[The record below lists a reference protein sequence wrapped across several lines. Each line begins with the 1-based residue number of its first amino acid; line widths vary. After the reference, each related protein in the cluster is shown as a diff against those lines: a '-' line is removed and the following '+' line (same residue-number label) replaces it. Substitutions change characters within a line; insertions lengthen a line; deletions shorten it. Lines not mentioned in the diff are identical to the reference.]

1 MQRARPVQTKM
12 NSFRASVV
20 QTLARLG
27 DLDENIHILRERTA
41 EAARDGAKLVVF
53 PECMNT
59 GYLFDS
65 PAHCLELA
73 ERLDGRYVQAMSE
86 LAREHDLYI
95 ASGFTERVGD
105 RAFNSGLLIDRRGE
119 LILRYQ
125 KQFLATHDQNWFE
138 VGAVG
143 NPVVETELGKI
154 GLLICFDGR
163 IPEIARCLAL
173 RGAQV
178 IVDMANFF
186 TMDQADLW
194 VPARAYENG
203 VWILAATKAGVE
215 RSIYYP
221 GGSLIVDP
229 EGTVRA
235 RIPYDEHGVVT
246 AEITPAAALEKRWHH
261 TGDRIADRRPG
272 AYKLLQRPFESTPVS
287 AFVKESLI
295 PEALTVA
302 VGAVQVHA
310 TGEAAPGV
318 LPASVR
324 EGLDMVDHATKLGI
338 RVIVLP
344 LFFNSPAWNPGA
356 EQAEKDALLVPA
368 ILARARQLSKHA
380 GCVIVLPVVER
391 VDGSLRSTAIVLG
404 PNGDVIGRQSQ
415 VHVEPEARAWCV
427 AGEEFELF
435 ETPFGRLGVVL
446 GYDGLFAESTRSLA
460 LAGADIVAWP
470 CAWRHRNDRALLGVP
485 LAEDNRVYLIC
496 ANRTDAPY
504 PGGSVVIGPAGIPL
518 WNIDEVAPAVTRHG
532 AVVPTHANLAL
543 SRQKLM
549 IPKVDM
555 LRNRLVSTYGPLTG
569 GP

>member
-1 MQRARPVQTKM
+1 MKT
-12 NSFRASVV
+12 FRASVV

-27 DLDENIHILRERTA
+27 DLDENISILRARTA
-41 EAARDGAKLVVF
+41 EAAAQGARLVVF

-73 ERLDGRYVQAMSE
+73 EPLDGRYARAMAE
-86 LAREHDLYI
+86 VAREHDVYV
-95 ASGFTERVGD
+95 ASGFTERDGPHV
-105 RAFNSGLLIDRRGE
+105 FNSGLLFDRRGQ

-125 KQFLATHDQNWFE
+125 KQFLATHDQNWFQ
-138 VGAVG
+138 VGTVG
-143 NPVVETELGKI
+143 CPVVETELGKI

-173 RGAQV
+173 QGAQ
-178 IVDMANFF
+178 IVCDMANFF

-203 VWILAATKAGVE
+203 VWFLAATKAGVE

-229 EGTVRA
+229 SGSVRA
-235 RIPYDEHGVVT
+235 RVAYDQHGVAT
-246 AEITPAAALEKRWHH
+246 AEIAPAAALQKGWHQS
-261 TGDRIADRRPG
+261 GDRVADRRPG
-272 AYKLLQRPFESTPVS
+272 AYGLLARPFEETPAAALV
-287 AFVKESLI
+287 E
-295 PEALTVA
+295 EALVPTKA
-302 VGAVQVHA
+302 TAAIGAVQAHA
-310 TGEAAPGV
+310 TGEAEPGAWH
-318 LPASVR
+318 ASLR
-324 EGLDMVDHATKLGI
+324 DGLEMVDHAAKLGI

-344 LFFNSPAWNPGA
+344 QFFGSPTWLPDA
-356 EQAEKDALLVPA
+356 EQAERDALLAPA
-368 ILARARQLSKHA
+368 ILQRARELAARA
-380 GCVIVLPVVER
+380 GCVIVLPLVER
-391 VDGSLRSTAIVLG
+391 SRGALRSTAFVLG
-404 PNGDVIGRQSQ
+404 PDGGVIGTQAQ
-415 VHVEPEARAWCV
+415 VHVEPETRRWCTPGDAFHV
-427 AGEEFELF
+427 F

-446 GYDGLFAESTRSLA
+446 GYDGLFAESARALA
-460 LAGADIVAWP
+460 LGGADLVAWP
-470 CAWRHRNDRALLGVP
+470 CAWRHRNDRALLAAP

-518 WNIDEVAPAVTRHG
+518 WDIDQVAPPVTRHG
-532 AVVPTHANLAL
+532 AVMPTHANLAL

-555 LRNRLVSTYGPLTG
+555 LRNRLVSTYAPLTRTAL
-569 GP
+569 

>member
-1 MQRARPVQTKM
+1 MT
-12 NSFRASVV
+12 SYRASVV

-27 DLDENIHILRERTA
+27 DLDENIRILRERTA
-41 EAARDGAKLVVF
+41 EAAQQGAKLVVF

-73 ERLDGRYVQAMSE
+73 EPLDGRYVQAMSD
-86 LAREHDLYI
+86 LARKHDLLI

-105 RAFNSGLLIDRRGE
+105 RAFNSGLLVDRRGE

-138 VGAVG
+138 VGSVG

-173 RGAQV
+173 QGAQV
-178 IVDMANFF
+178 LVDMANFF

-203 VWILAATKAGVE
+203 VWIVAATKAGVE

-221 GGSLIVDP
+221 GGSMIVDP
-229 EGTVRA
+229 TGTVQA
-235 RIPYDEHGVVT
+235 RIPYDEHGVAT
-246 AEITPAAALEKRWHH
+246 AEITPADAQEKRWHGA
-261 TGDRIADRRPG
+261 GDRVADRRPK
-272 AYKLLQRPFESTPVS
+272 AYRLLHRPFESTPVS
-287 AFVKESLI
+287 SLVKAAVV
-295 PEALTVA
+295 PEAATVA
-302 VGAVQVHA
+302 VGAVQAHA
-310 TGEAAPGV
+310 TDEAATGG
-318 LPASVR
+318 LSTSIR
-324 EGLDMVDHATKLGI
+324 DGLDMVGHAAKLGI

-344 LFFNSPAWNPGA
+344 LFFNSRSWNPTA
-356 EQAEKDALLVPA
+356 EQAARDASLVPV
-368 ILARARQLSKHA
+368 IVTRARELA
-380 GCVIVLPVVER
+380 ADNGCVIVLPVIELAG
-391 VDGSLRSTAIVLG
+391 GSLRSTAIVLG
-404 PNGDVIGRQSQ
+404 PTGDVLGRQSQ

-427 AGEEFELF
+427 PGEEFEVV

-470 CAWRHRNDRALLGVP
+470 CAWRHRNDRALFCAP

-504 PGGSVVIGPAGIPL
+504 PGGSVVINPGGIPH
-518 WNIDEVAPAVTRHG
+518 WNIDHHAPPVTRHG
-532 AVVPTHANLAL
+532 AVIPTHANLAL

-555 LRNRLVSTYGPLTG
+555 LRNRLVSTYGPIA
-569 GP
+569 